1 MDPKQLAL
9 LINDAATRH
18 GLPPSLVAAM
28 AQVES
33 EGNPWATRYEPGF
46 YTRYV
51 EKNPDVKAVS
61 PCSLDTERRLR
72 ATSFGLLQVM
82 GQVARER
89 GFKGAYLTQLCDP
102 ATGLDIG
109 CKHLAA
115 FAARFKEPF
124 GWSAVCAAYNGG
136 AGAVKGHNNYT
147 NAEYPAKVLKALGG
161 TWPA

>member
-1 MDPKQLAL
+1 MDPKQLAQ

-18 GLPPSLVAAM
+18 GLPPELVAAM
-28 AQVES
+28 VQVES
-33 EGNPWATRYEPGF
+33 TDNPWATRYEPGF

-51 EKNPDVKAVS
+51 EKNPDVKAIS

-89 GFKGAYLTQLCDP
+89 GCKLPYLTELCTP
-102 ATGLDIG
+102 EVGLYYG
-109 CKHLAA
+109 CRRLAA
-115 FAARFKEPF
+115 CAARYKDAF
-124 GWSAVCAAYNGG
+124 GWAAVCAAYNGG

-147 NAEYPAKVLKALGG
+147 NPEYPAKVLKALGG